1 MPIRSTATRAPWR
14 LRCARS
20 PPREWPTCSSS
31 LIRSPSRRSPRWNSG
46 SPCSTPD
53 GCYPRFVEDEQAPT
67 PIGVTG
73 RLTALPLTNAAGNHA
88 VLVRQAD
95 ASRALLTGEKGS
107 GDRERLIVVPLD
119 DDVEVRIDGDAL
131 AIWLTQG

>member
-1 MPIRSTATRAPWR
+1 VA
-14 LRCARS
+14 
-20 PPREWPTCSSS
+20 
-31 LIRSPSRRSPRWNSG
+31 
-46 SPCSTPD
+46 
-53 GCYPRFVEDEQAPT
+53 DEQAPI

-73 RLTALPLTNAAGNHA
+73 RLIALPLTNAAGNHA

-119 DDVEVRIDGDAL
+119 EDVEVRIDGDAL
-131 AIWLTQG
+131 AIWLTQGSVGPPQAAVPGWANGIGFALLIALVGFAVLGSLTFFGWLFETVGWR